1 MPDWP
6 KDLTSSMISS
16 LSLFSNAS
24 STTPN
29 ENIYVHE
36 HLLFN
41 MVIYGNHEALMT
53 WRK

>member
-16 LSLFSNAS
+16 LSLFSDAS
-24 STTPN
+24 STAPN
-29 ENIYVHE
+29 ENICTGTSS
-36 HLLFN
+36 LQ
-41 MVIYGNHEALMT
+41 YGDTWYYEALMT